1 MKKPLRLLTGTFST
15 FTLSIFA
22 LISFA
27 FSVSAQEEPAS
38 DMADPM
44 AVYTGGEL
52 IAGNKGLGATFQ
64 FGVNRGDW
72 GVLGKLEGK
81 NNFENYRARFF
92 TPNKKTGTGLFVDA
106 GHDFSNDGMTS
117 NYASAGIM
125 QSFKLSDKVNL
136 YSALTYGQMWEESN
150 QFEDTQIISSINYL
164 KYDFADQFYLLLAPQ
179 YTYGLDGENTRDFS
193 TEMQLGY
200 KVDRDNIIIF
210 SGDTDN
216 NTWLTFRTRF

>member
-22 LISFA
+22 LIPFA
-27 FSVSAQEEPAS
+27 FCVSAQEEPAS

-44 AVYTGGEL
+44 AVYTGGEI

-106 GHDFSNDGMTS
+106 GHDFSNDDLTS
-117 NYASAGIM
+117 NYASIGVM
-125 QSFKLSDKVNL
+125 QAFKLSDKFKL
-136 YSALTYGQMWEESN
+136 YSAITYGQMWEESN
-150 QFEDTQIISSINYL
+150 KFEDTQIISSINYL

-179 YTYGLDGENTRDFS
+179 YTYGLDGENTRDS
-193 TEMQLGY
+193 SAEMQLGY
-200 KVDRDNIIIF
+200 KVDSDNIIIF

-216 NTWLTFRTRF
+216 NTWITFRTRF

>member
-22 LISFA
+22 LIPFA
-27 FSVSAQEEPAS
+27 FCVSAQEEPAS

-44 AVYTGGEL
+44 AVYTGGEI

-106 GHDFSNDGMTS
+106 GHDFSNDDLTS
-117 NYASAGIM
+117 NYASIGVM
-125 QSFKLSDKVNL
+125 QAFKLSDKFKL
-136 YSALTYGQMWEESN
+136 YSAITYGQMWEESN
-150 QFEDTQIISSINYL
+150 KFEDTQIISSINYL
-164 KYDFADQFYLLLAPQ
+164 KYDFADQFYLLLTPQ

-193 TEMQLGY
+193 AEMQLGY
-200 KVDRDNIIIF
+200 KVDSDNIIIF

-216 NTWLTFRTRF
+216 NTWITFRTRF

>member
-1 MKKPLRLLTGTFST
+1 MKKPLRLLAGIFSS

-22 LISFA
+22 LIPFA
-27 FSVSAQEEPAS
+27 FSASAQEEHVS
-38 DMADPM
+38 DIADPM

-52 IAGNKGLGATFQ
+52 TAGNKGLGATFQ

-92 TPNKKTGTGLFVDA
+92 TPNKRTGTGLFVDA
-106 GHDFSNDGMTS
+106 GHDFSNDEFTS
-117 NYASAGIM
+117 NYASAGVM
-125 QSFKLSDKVNL
+125 QVFELSDKVKL
-136 YSALTYGQMWEESN
+136 YSALTYGKIWEEN
-150 QFEDTQIISSINYL
+150 QQFEDTQIISSTNYL
-164 KYDFADQFYLLLAPQ
+164 KYEFAPQFYLQLAPQ
-179 YTYGLDGENTRDFS
+179 YVYGLDGEHTREFS

-200 KVDRDNIIIF
+200 RVNDDNVIIL

-216 NTWLTFRTRF
+216 NTWMTFRTRF

>member
-22 LISFA
+22 LIPFA
-27 FSVSAQEEPAS
+27 FCVSAQEEPAS

-44 AVYTGGEL
+44 AVYTGGEI

-106 GHDFSNDGMTS
+106 GHDFSNDDLTS
-117 NYASAGIM
+117 NYASIGVM
-125 QSFKLSDKVNL
+125 QAFKLSDKFKL
-136 YSALTYGQMWEESN
+136 YSAITYGQMWEESN
-150 QFEDTQIISSINYL
+150 KSEDTQIISSINYL

-193 TEMQLGY
+193 AEMQLGY
-200 KVDRDNIIIF
+200 KVDSDNIIIF

-216 NTWLTFRTRF
+216 NTWITFRTRF